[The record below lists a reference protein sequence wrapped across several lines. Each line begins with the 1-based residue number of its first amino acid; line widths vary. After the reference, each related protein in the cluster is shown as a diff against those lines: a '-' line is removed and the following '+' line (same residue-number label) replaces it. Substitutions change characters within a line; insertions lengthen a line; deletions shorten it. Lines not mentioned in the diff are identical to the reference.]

1 MRQAAWHG
9 AVGGVIHMPVTRS
22 NLTDHMGPRGRRAE
36 YTRKCGWI
44 DWAHAN
50 PDRDDLKAIW
60 SALKSPPI
68 FPDGRIDRS
77 RVATIKGDDG
87 KRYPYIRVRFSLEM
101 SLKLRIATGFPDHNF
116 TGYVRLDPSNTPT
129 FYKRAALSLFFFACD
144 TVEYHQSSPI
154 VDYVSESSYSMEDM
168 VSNRMA
174 FHQLVEGVSA
184 DALIEQIGGWADRD
198 EALRMSQKVMD
209 AMDRVGAKQPRS
221 PDDWDYA
228 YLFNDI
234 ADIDDRRGGW
244 QPIPYWFTQAMGRFR
259 TDNPPGSTIG
269 IDWDEEESSASLLP
283 RPGQEPEYLAHLR
296 GHRPGTETG
305 PGYSWRKP
313 GPQGLA

>member
-1 MRQAAWHG
+1 
-9 AVGGVIHMPVTRS
+9 MPVTRS
-22 NLTDHMGPRGRRAE
+22 DLTSKTGPRGRRAE

-68 FPDGRIDRS
+68 LTDGRIDRS
-77 RVATIKGDDG
+77 RVATVKGVDG
-87 KRYPYIRVRFSLEM
+87 KLYPYIRVKFSLEM
-101 SLKLRIATGFPDHNF
+101 SLKLRIGTGFPDHNF
-116 TGYVRLDPSNTPT
+116 TGYVQFDPSNTPT
-129 FYKRAALSLFFFACD
+129 FYKRAALSLFFFACNA
-144 TVEYHQSSPI
+144 VEYAQSSPI
-154 VDYVSESSYSMEDM
+154 VDAISESSYSMEDM

-184 DALIEQIGGWADRD
+184 NQLIDQIGGWADPA
-198 EALRMSQKVMD
+198 ESLKMSQRVFD
-209 AMDRVGAKQPRS
+209 AIERADADKPRS
-221 PDDWDYA
+221 PADWDVA

-244 QPIPYWFTQAMGRFR
+244 QPIPYFFTWGMGMFR
-259 TDNPPGSTIG
+259 TDQPAPSTIG
-269 IDWDEEESSASLLP
+269 IDWDEEDSSASVLP
-283 RPGQEPEYLAHLR
+283 RPGQEPDYLPHLR
-296 GHRPGTETG
+296 GHQPRTG
-305 PGYSWRKP
+305 SRYAWRTP